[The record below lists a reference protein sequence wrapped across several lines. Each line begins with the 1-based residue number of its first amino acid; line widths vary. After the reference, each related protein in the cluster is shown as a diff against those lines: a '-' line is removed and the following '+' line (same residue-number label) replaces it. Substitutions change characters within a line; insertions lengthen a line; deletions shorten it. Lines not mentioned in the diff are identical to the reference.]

1 MCFSCLRHLRRSCKL
16 LLAGALLAGVG
27 WGVQEGLREFF
38 IENNEFRL
46 RYVDL
51 ETNGEM
57 TAEHFGELTGL
68 DPDSSI
74 FGFDLRKLKEQ
85 LLDRP
90 GIERV
95 ELGRRLPGT
104 LRVKVE
110 ERKPIAWLECRPLGI
125 IGRNPVAG
133 ILLDKSG
140 VCFPCDAWW
149 EEKAGLLP
157 VLLVSQVE
165 EGDITIGKEIRH
177 HQARRGLELIR
188 LAQEKLGE
196 AEWSLPVVAVR
207 NDYSL
212 EAITSTGVL
221 ATFGMHDHKEQL
233 ENLIT
238 LLRVTAKDGESMA
251 MVNLIP
257 RRNIPVVTSGS
268 GAPVPQSRLQRD
280 IQLLLRQ

>member
-16 LLAGALLAGVG
+16 LLAAALLAGVG

-125 IGRNPVAG
+125 VGRNPVAG

-196 AEWSLPVVAVR
+196 TEWSLPVVAVR

-280 IQLLLRQ
+280 IQSLLRQ

>member
-1 MCFSCLRHLRRSCKL
+1 VCFSCLRHLRRSCKL

-125 IGRNPVAG
+125 VGRNPVAG

-280 IQLLLRQ
+280 IQSLLRQ